1 MDASRAR
8 WGGVGGLVRRDSTWT
23 QETGALIFEVLTGS
37 QMLAEARDTKAGLEK
52 RLTRARNA
60 MESMTL
66 PCTRDGGAPVTGGD
80 GEPGGLA
87 PGDGRG
93 PDGAE
98 GWLQERERD
107 SKRKCLRCNL
117 ATANERR
124 LGEGRGDPRRAP
136 GGARGPHAVA
146 YDLDY

>member
-1 MDASRAR
+1 MRRAPDG
-8 WGGVGGLVRRDSTWT
+8 GGVGGLVRRDSTWT

-93 PDGAE
+93 PDGDGGTAAGAE
-98 GWLQERERD
+98 AGLQTQGPPVQPAPR
-107 SKRKCLRCNL
+107 
-117 ATANERR
+117 ARR
-124 LGEGRGDPRRAP
+124 STLFACVRSFFHSQDEGLPRPPYASV
-136 GGARGPHAVA
+136 G
-146 YDLDY
+146 